1 MGCDQFGLWSV
12 LGCCLGVRFSY
23 LVEVDVHALELEIG
37 STVVP
42 VACQMKSLAL
52 SLLYEM

>member
-1 MGCDQFGLWSV
+1 MISSGWSV

>member
-23 LVEVDVHALELEIG
+23 LVEVDVHALELEVG

-42 VACQMKSLAL
+42 VACQMESLAL
-52 SLLYEM
+52 LSWYEM